1 MQGSATMFSDFV
13 SVVYAYIEFGI
24 DRGKMKKWEQENSLK
39 KEKMKNEK
47 IEWKIVRFAFIT
59 LNGKSRRA
67 LLYHIW
73 DYHGSF
79 LCGN

>member
-47 IEWKIVRFAFIT
+47 IE
-59 LNGKSRRA
+59 
-67 LLYHIW
+67 
-73 DYHGSF
+73 
-79 LCGN
+79 